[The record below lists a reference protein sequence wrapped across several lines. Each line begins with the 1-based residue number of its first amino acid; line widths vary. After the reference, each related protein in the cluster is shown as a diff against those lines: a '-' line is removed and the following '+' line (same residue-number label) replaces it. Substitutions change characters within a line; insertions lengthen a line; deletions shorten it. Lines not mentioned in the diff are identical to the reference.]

1 MKKAIE
7 AKENRKSF
15 LECIEKI
22 KPGVSDKVFLD
33 QSDHVVFLGGRVYSY
48 NDEISVSAPLSL
60 SGATIEGAVVAKEL
74 HGILKRMKGETVEIL
89 LKEDELILSSGKFRS
104 GLKFNRDLR
113 LPLEMYQEEEDWEWT
128 SLPSDFLQAVS
139 FVQFSVSR
147 DPSYPILNCI
157 YVHEDCADATDNYR
171 IIRYRTKKKI
181 STPFLL
187 PGHVVRDMK
196 NGDFREVCVHDSWV
210 HLRAEDGLIFS
221 ARTFEAE
228 YPDITP
234 FLRGPGEEAKGRL
247 ILPRKIADMIERSS
261 VFFSSTDSKFDR
273 EVEVEVE
280 KGKFILKGKSEAG
293 WSEEE
298 ANVRYEGVP
307 VSFRINPDFLSE
319 ISNEIRECVV
329 GERTILFEGDNWTH
343 VIALRKAG

>member
-1 MKKAIE
+1 
-7 AKENRKSF
+7 
-15 LECIEKI
+15 
-22 KPGVSDKVFLD
+22 
-33 QSDHVVFLGGRVYSY
+33 
-48 NDEISVSAPLSL
+48 
-60 SGATIEGAVVAKEL
+60 
-74 HGILKRMKGETVEIL
+74 
-89 LKEDELILSSGKFRS
+89 
-104 GLKFNRDLR
+104 
-113 LPLEMYQEEEDWEWT
+113 
-128 SLPSDFLQAVS
+128 
-139 FVQFSVSR
+139 
-147 DPSYPILNCI
+147 
-157 YVHEDCADATDNYR
+157 
-171 IIRYRTKKKI
+171 
-181 STPFLL
+181 
-187 PGHVVRDMK
+187 MK

-210 HLRAEDGLIFS
+210 HLRTEDGLIFS
-221 ARTFEAE
+221 ARAFEAE

-247 ILPRKIADMIERSS
+247 ILPRKIVDMIERSS

-273 EVEVEVE
+273 EIEVEVE